1 MKVALEVCVETLDDA
16 HIACEG
22 GADRLEICSTL
33 SVGGVTPSLS
43 TAQLAVEETSLEC
56 VALVRPRAGDFL
68 YSARSISVMVKDIEK
83 LAGVGVRGVALGALR
98 PDGRLAREALRD
110 LLEAAHPMYGVLH
123 RAFDETIDLE
133 AALETAV
140 ELGFRRILTSGGKAD
155 APSGAQRI
163 ADLVQRSEGRIEIL
177 PGGGVRSS
185 NVLDLVRS
193 TGVHQVHS
201 SAGGWDAGWRIDS
214 SELKAL
220 VSALHNA
227 R

>member
-1 MKVALEVCVETLDDA
+1 VKVALEVCVETLDDA
-16 HIACEG
+16 HIACEC

-33 SVGGVTPSLS
+33 SVGGVTPSLAM
-43 TAQLAVEETSLEC
+43 AQMAVEETSLEC

-68 YSARSISVMVKDIEK
+68 YSARAISVMVKNIEK

-98 PDGRLAREALRD
+98 SDGRLDREALRD

-140 ELGFRRILTSGGKAD
+140 DLGFRRILTSGGKAD
-155 APSGAQRI
+155 APTGVRRI
-163 ADLVQRSEGRIEIL
+163 ADLVQRSAGRIEIL

-201 SAGGWDAGWRIDS
+201 SAGGWDVGWRLDS
-214 SELKAL
+214 SELQAL
-220 VSALHNA
+220 VGAL
-227 R
+227 RTPR